1 VKAGT
6 GKVSD
11 QVDTIDP
18 DTEPVGE
25 AKTPG
30 TDKEKVTSNPSK
42 GRSDPYNFMG
52 QPLAIQWPELMNLI
66 PHPHPW

>member
-1 VKAGT
+1 MRAGT

-25 AKTPG
+25 AKTTG
-30 TDKEKVTSNPSK
+30 TAKEKVTSNPK
-42 GRSDPYNFMG
+42 ADPN
-52 QPLAIQWPELMNLI
+52 PAIGDSVA
-66 PHPHPW
+66 